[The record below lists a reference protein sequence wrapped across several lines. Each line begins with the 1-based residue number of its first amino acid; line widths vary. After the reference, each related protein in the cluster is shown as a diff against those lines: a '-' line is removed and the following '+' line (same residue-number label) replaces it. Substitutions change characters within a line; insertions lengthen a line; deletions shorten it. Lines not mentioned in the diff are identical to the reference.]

1 VNVAL
6 YISQKIRFNKGQSF
20 AATVIR
26 IATITIALGMAVMI
40 LSVAIL
46 KGFRDEI
53 ERKIYGLNAHF
64 TINGIS
70 ESAYELPDIPNA
82 KALAQ
87 ALEVN
92 PKVKSAVVFAQKP
105 AILKTGSQLQGV
117 LVKGY
122 DLKHLPTGFAQI
134 TTANLAKTLADTNL
148 VPILVST
155 KQANL
160 LQTGVDSVAWLYF
173 LQNPPKFRKV
183 QVVGTFSS
191 GLEDYDNSFIFTDI
205 ELIRELNTWPSGTAH
220 GLEVLLHNQD
230 NWIYEAAEIEK
241 ELPVELGITP
251 VTQRFAQIF
260 DWLQVIGRNVEIL
273 TILIIIVACFNMA
286 STLLLMV
293 LERSPMVGI
302 LKTIGANN
310 LQIRNVF
317 LFTGIRILLQGM
329 LIGNA
334 IGFLLAWLQWQFQ
347 IIPLD
352 PENYY
357 MSFVPIAWPWTD
369 FLVIN
374 LITLTITALSL
385 VLPLVVVNRIS
396 PVKAMKFS

>member
-1 VNVAL
+1 
-6 YISQKIRFNKGQSF
+6 
-20 AATVIR
+20 
-26 IATITIALGMAVMI
+26 
-40 LSVAIL
+40 
-46 KGFRDEI
+46 
-53 ERKIYGLNAHF
+53 
-64 TINGIS
+64 
-70 ESAYELPDIPNA
+70 
-82 KALAQ
+82 
-87 ALEVN
+87 
-92 PKVKSAVVFAQKP
+92 
-105 AILKTGSQLQGV
+105 
-117 LVKGY
+117 
-122 DLKHLPTGFAQI
+122 
-134 TTANLAKTLADTNL
+134 
-148 VPILVST
+148 
-155 KQANL
+155 
-160 LQTGVDSVAWLYF
+160 
-173 LQNPPKFRKV
+173 
-183 QVVGTFSS
+183 
-191 GLEDYDNSFIFTDI
+191 
-205 ELIRELNTWPSGTAH
+205 
-220 GLEVLLHNQD
+220 
-230 NWIYEAAEIEK
+230 
-241 ELPVELGITP
+241 LGITP

-310 LQIRNVF
+310 LQVRNIF
-317 LFTGIRILLQGM
+317 LLTGIRILLQGM